1 MSEPPRKLKNR
12 PKCDV
17 CLRQFSSNT
26 KLRSHRERIHEGK
39 TSKDFGCPICQKMYT
54 TNGHVTR
61 HVNTAHLK
69 LREFVC
75 KMCGRAFGENCG
87 LRRHM
92 RMQHKQ
98 GTEGVVDQDE
108 DVVEQDEADEANE
121 ADEARADDGDDDN
134 ADDSDSYSESS
145 SLEEFLRKRLASRN
159 KDRRTKSKKSET

>member
-98 GTEGVVDQDE
+98 GTEGIVDQDE
-108 DVVEQDEADEANE
+108 DVVDQDEADE
-121 ADEARADDGDDDN
+121 ADEARADDDDN

-159 KDRRTKSKKSET
+159 KDRRTKSKTSET